1 MLFFPIRAKPH
12 GGSSRREK
20 NKRAFVPRGNVA
32 QRRRTI
38 AGQSTKNSAARRLC
52 RRATPIP
59 ADGYRLRAVFLPKSL
74 TYAYPAAASIREMRM
89 P

>member
-38 AGQSTKNSAARRLC
+38 AGQSTKNSAARR
-52 RRATPIP
+52 ATPIP